1 MWTAVEKKPGDDD
14 GQVSE
19 ADGSGPQGAGE
30 EIQPDQSV
38 AGAPEDGVQEGRQ
51 GPNARTGESDP
62 HNNDDY
68 VRPGERRD
76 PQVDR
81 DLDN

>member
-1 MWTAVEKKPGDDD
+1 MEKKPGDDD

-19 ADGSGPQGAGE
+19 ADGSGPKGAGE

-38 AGAPEDGVQEGRQ
+38 AGAPDDDGVQEGRQ
-51 GPNARTGESDP
+51 GPNARTGESD
-62 HNNDDY
+62 HHSNDDY
-68 VRPGERRD
+68 VKPGEHRD
-76 PQVDR
+76 PDVDR